1 MVLLRCIYMILGCI
15 VVLPLLPII
24 LIVSF
29 TLYKKN
35 GIETKTIIDI
45 LGQQLFK
52 SVKSNIDFVIN
63 GL

>member
-1 MVLLRCIYMILGCI
+1 MILLRGIYMILGCI